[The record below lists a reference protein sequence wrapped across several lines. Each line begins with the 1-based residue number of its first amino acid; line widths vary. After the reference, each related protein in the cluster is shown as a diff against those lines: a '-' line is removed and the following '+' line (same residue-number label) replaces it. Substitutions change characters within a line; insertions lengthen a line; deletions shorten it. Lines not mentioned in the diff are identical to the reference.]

1 MFSKLFEAL
10 YPKVIVNIVVTS
22 STSVVYVELLNSKG
36 AVISH
41 DEGTFN
47 TTSIDKNMYKFIT
60 SYTKESPF
68 HYISVLDHSKDQG
81 AVPTCSKVSMSHFHD
96 FSESEHKCLQDK
108 WTYYTSKNDLYELEK
123 KYQKIGLDFVFSPF
137 VLLYNF
143 FQDKIEE
150 HKAMYILIEE
160 GNMTLCVFEK
170 SELQFAQYLDMK
182 MDNNEDIDDT
192 DLMLEDD
199 DDLEEGLLEDDT
211 SIDLDDLDALDDI
224 DDGMEDFGNI
234 EDLDALEDID
244 EFSES
249 KDVEEE
255 FNSIQED
262 DSFEDEP
269 AEGFNQDY
277 QRFSLIQNA
286 IDNFYKDERYDS
298 EFIESVYIADSVGV
312 SKDLK
317 TYLEEE
323 MFLSVYVRNI
333 DLVHELCSV
342 TKTEL
347 K

>member
-1 MFSKLFEAL
+1 MLSKLFEAL
-10 YPKVIVNIVVTS
+10 YLKVIVNIVVTG

-36 AVISH
+36 VVKH
-41 DEGTFN
+41 DEATFN
-47 TTSIDKNMYKFIT
+47 TTSIDKAMYKFIM
-60 SYTKESPF
+60 SYVKESPY
-68 HYISVLDHSKDQG
+68 HYISILDYSKDQG
-81 AVPTCSKVSMSHFHD
+81 AVPTCSKISMSHFHD
-96 FSESEHKCLQDK
+96 FSESEHKCLDDK

-123 KYQKIGLDFVFSPF
+123 KYQKIGLDFVLSPF
-137 VLLYNF
+137 IVLYNF
-143 FQDKIEE
+143 FKDKISE

-160 GNMTLCVFEK
+160 THMSLCVFEK
-170 SELQFAQYLDMK
+170 SELMFAQYLDMH
-182 MDNNEDIDDT
+182 MDSSEAVDDT
-192 DLMLEDD
+192 ELMIEDD
-199 DDLEEGLLEDDT
+199 LDENLLEDDA
-211 SIDLDDLDALDDI
+211 SIDLDDLDALDDL

-255 FNSIQED
+255 FNSMQED
-262 DSFEDEP
+262 DSLEDEEP
-269 AEGFNQDY
+269 SEGFNQDY

-286 IDNFYKDERYDS
+286 IDNFYKDERYNS
-298 EFIESVYIADSVGV
+298 EFIESVYIADAVGI

-317 TYLEEE
+317 IYLEEE

-342 TKTEL
+342 TKMEL

>member
-10 YPKVIVNIVVTS
+10 YLKVIVNIVVTG

-36 AVISH
+36 VVSH
-41 DEGTFN
+41 DEATFN
-47 TTSIDKNMYKFIT
+47 TTSIDKNMYKFIM
-60 SYTKESPF
+60 SYVKESPF
-68 HYISVLDHSKDQG
+68 HYISILDTSKEQG

-96 FSESEHKCLQDK
+96 FSETEHKCLDDK

-137 VLLYNF
+137 VLLYSF
-143 FQDKIEE
+143 FKDKIDE
-150 HKAMYILIEE
+150 HKAMYILIEDT
-160 GNMTLCVFEK
+160 NMTLCVFEK
-170 SELQFAQYLDMK
+170 SELMFAQYLDMTTN
-182 MDNNEDIDDT
+182 NNEDIDDT
-192 DLMLEDD
+192 ELMIEDD
-199 DDLEEGLLEDDT
+199 DLDENLLEDDT

-255 FNSIQED
+255 FNSMQQDEISED
-262 DSFEDEP
+262 VP

-317 TYLEEE
+317 IYLEEE
-323 MFLSVYVRNI
+323 MFLSVYIRNI
-333 DLVHELCSV
+333 DLVQQLCSV
-342 TKTEL
+342 TKMEL